1 MLMLAN
7 SLSCIED
14 PTKLLSL
21 YLQTNT
27 FQGVLITDIIKSY
40 SAFTYVCGEME
51 WSGQKATVG
60 YNSNGDY
67 FNNNPA
73 SGLEDIAQI
82 ISCRIPE
89 GGRRKRQTAENG
101 GEASQIPV
109 NMEMSEE
116 LERCRSIANIDDTS
130 FMNIT
135 ELMQDNQQDFDQ
147 LPECP
152 STKVQLGIST
162 EFEEFTSQEGDCHRS
177 IAMTMTPTINRNF
190 NFVTVCCYADN
201 G

>member
-1 MLMLAN
+1 M
-7 SLSCIED
+7 
-14 PTKLLSL
+14 
-21 YLQTNT
+21 QTNT

-51 WSGQKATVG
+51 WSGQKATVR

-73 SGLEDIAQI
+73 SGLADIAQI
-82 ISCRIPE
+82 ISCRIPK
-89 GGRRKRQTAENG
+89 GGRRKRQPSQNG
-101 GEASQIPV
+101 GQASQLPF
-109 NMEMSEE
+109 NSTMTQA
-116 LERCRSIANIDDTS
+116 LENCRNIADHDDIS
-130 FMNIT
+130 FMDIDQ
-135 ELMQDNQQDFDQ
+135 LILDNQQDFDQ

-162 EFEEFTSQEGDCHRS
+162 EFEEFIQQPGDCHRS
-177 IAMTMTPTINRNF
+177 IAITNTPTSNRGF